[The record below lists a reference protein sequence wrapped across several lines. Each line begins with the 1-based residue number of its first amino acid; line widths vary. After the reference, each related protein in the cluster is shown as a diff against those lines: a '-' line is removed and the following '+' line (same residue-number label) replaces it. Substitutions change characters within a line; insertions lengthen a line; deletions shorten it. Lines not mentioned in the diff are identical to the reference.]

1 MFILLKECSV
11 KFFFVLQNAFSNV
24 NNGMLESRIN
34 GLNFIIKKP
43 NVLGAQLPRVITIL
57 PWAWFVCI
65 EVSLDKV
72 LSKTRS

>member
-1 MFILLKECSV
+1 
-11 KFFFVLQNAFSNV
+11 
-24 NNGMLESRIN
+24 MLESRIN